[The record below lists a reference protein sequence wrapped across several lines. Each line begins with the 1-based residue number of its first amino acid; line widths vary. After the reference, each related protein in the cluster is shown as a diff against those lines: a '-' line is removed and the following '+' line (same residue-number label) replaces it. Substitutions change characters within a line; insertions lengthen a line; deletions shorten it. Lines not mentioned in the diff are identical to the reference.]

1 MNREFIVLTR
11 KGWKIFYRK
20 IFFVAVLLA
29 HVHRVQLPLLI
40 QEMTYRSNVS
50 KILLEEYFR
59 EIELLSTRRI
69 NKSRGLFLNSFTE

>member
-20 IFFVAVLLA
+20 IFFVAVLRA
-29 HVHRVQLPLLI
+29 HVHRVELPLLI

-50 KILLEEYFR
+50 KNPSLRVFPGNR
-59 EIELLSTRRI
+59 VA
-69 NKSRGLFLNSFTE
+69 FDP